1 MTFERQSLKNYERG
15 GDDSPKPRVRKANWL
30 RGGLVCIA
38 IGVVNIIY
46 YLQTGK
52 IILGPQSRGR
62 TTPGFDLLM
71 SVLVL
76 VFGAVALGI
85 HFAKSRD

>member
-1 MTFERQSLKNYERG
+1 MSFEKQSAESDERA
-15 GDDSPKPRVRKANWL
+15 DSSTKPRGRGTNWL
-30 RGGLVCIA
+30 RGGVICIVL
-38 IGVVNIIY
+38 GVVNIFF

-62 TTPGFDLLM
+62 PSPGFDLLM

-76 VFGAVALGI
+76 IFGAVALGI
-85 HFAKSRD
+85 HFSRSRE